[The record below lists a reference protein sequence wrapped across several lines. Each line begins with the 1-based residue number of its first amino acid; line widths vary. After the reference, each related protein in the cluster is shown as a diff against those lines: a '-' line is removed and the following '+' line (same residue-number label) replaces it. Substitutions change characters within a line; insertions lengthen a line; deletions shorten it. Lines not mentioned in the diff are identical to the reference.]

1 MSEKREKNL
10 VGMVSSLI
18 DDFFSLVK
26 GHLELAKVEL
36 QEAVVGILK
45 STGFVIVAFLIGWF
59 ALLFLFVA
67 GALGISACGLPLW
80 AGFLIMTGV
89 MSVLVAFFL
98 YLGARQVKRVKAN
111 RRSFESLNKTAE
123 MFRDLS

>member
-1 MSEKREKNL
+1 MSEKREKSL
-10 VGMVSSLI
+10 IGMVSSLM
-18 DDFFSLVK
+18 DDFFSLIK

-59 ALLFLFVA
+59 ALLFLFISA
-67 GALGISACGLPLW
+67 ALGISAAGLPLW

-89 MSVLVAFFL
+89 MSLLVAFFIF
-98 YLGARQVKRVKAN
+98 LGARQVKRLKGN
-111 RRSFESLNKTAE
+111 RRTFDSLNKTAE
-123 MFRDLS
+123 MFRDLG